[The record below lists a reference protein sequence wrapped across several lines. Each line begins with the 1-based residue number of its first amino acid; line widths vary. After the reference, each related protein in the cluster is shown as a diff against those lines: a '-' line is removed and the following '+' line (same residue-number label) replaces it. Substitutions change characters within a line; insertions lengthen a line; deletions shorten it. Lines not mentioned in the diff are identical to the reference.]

1 MAGLGLGDPIAVTL
15 RGRLGV
21 KGSSSQA
28 PPAMSNPRPLSP
40 QSRTNVCF
48 AHGITFGTAA
58 SPDPPFSLLSPQIHI
73 HPTER
78 TMPSSVVITPVLI
91 EVRNTDRPV
100 RRLKK
105 RVCLAAMVLTSGGKS
120 CGKSCLPLAL
130 P

>member
-1 MAGLGLGDPIAVTL
+1 
-15 RGRLGV
+15 
-21 KGSSSQA
+21 
-28 PPAMSNPRPLSP
+28 
-40 QSRTNVCF
+40 
-48 AHGITFGTAA
+48 
-58 SPDPPFSLLSPQIHI
+58 
-73 HPTER
+73 
-78 TMPSSVVITPVLI
+78 MPSSVVITPVLI